1 MTIRERLHAEIDRLP
16 ETELQKL
23 AKRLDVLKEDG
34 ESERI
39 AKHVALWEAFAEPI
53 EDEEAQAEFM
63 DAVKRRPFFSKDNF
77 SVQPD

>member
-1 MTIRERLHAEIDRLP
+1 MIRERLHAKTDRLP

-23 AKRLDVLKEDG
+23 AKRLHVLDEDKD
-34 ESERI
+34 SERI
-39 AKHVALWEAFAEPI
+39 AKHIALWEVLAEPI

-77 SVQPD
+77 LVKPD